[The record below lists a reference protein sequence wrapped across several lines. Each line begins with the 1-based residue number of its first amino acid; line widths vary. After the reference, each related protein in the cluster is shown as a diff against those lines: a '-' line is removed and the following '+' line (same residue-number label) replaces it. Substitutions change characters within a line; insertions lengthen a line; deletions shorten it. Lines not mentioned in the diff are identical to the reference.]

1 MRTSIQIAACVAS
14 AWISAISFA
23 QTVPSVVISPAAP
36 SSADTIT
43 MRIDRSVPIPYLADS
58 FRVSQ
63 VGNRLRVTLGTVGP
77 FPLLPPEAPP
87 VVPGAQFTFVE
98 LGKLP
103 AGSYQLDVVAP
114 GANNQGEVA
123 IATGLSLMVSDA
135 RALKTAPYV
144 QLNYA
149 DQWWNPAESGWGLF
163 IWHDKL
169 DRLLGA
175 WFTYSSDNKA
185 EWYTIQVGSWV
196 ALGRDRYDGQLIKT
210 TGPSFAAF
218 VPGSAVQVQVVGT
231 ASLNFTDA
239 NNGTF
244 TYTLNGVTQTKTI
257 TRFKP

>member
-1 MRTSIQIAACVAS
+1 MRTSIQIAACVVS
-14 AWISAISFA
+14 AWISASAFA

-123 IATGLSLMVSDA
+123 IATGLSLIVSDA

-163 IWHDKL
+163 IWHDKF
-169 DRLLGA
+169 DRVLAA
-175 WFTYSSDNKA
+175 WFTYGSDNRA
-185 EWYTIQVGSWV
+185 EWYTIQSGSWV
-196 ALGRDRYDGQLIKT
+196 NPKQYDGKVIKT
-210 TGPSFAAF
+210 TGPVFSAF
-218 VPGSAVQVQVVGT
+218 VPGSAVPTQVVGT
-231 ASLNFTDA
+231 ASFAFTDA
-239 NNGTF
+239 DNGTF
-244 TYTLNGVTQTKTI
+244 TYTLNGVTQSKTI
-257 TRFKP
+257 SRFKP